1 LIHRGGETMTAIY
14 RLVVRTGPNVG
25 TAYPLEKDELFV
37 GRDLSND
44 IVINDPEMSRRHS
57 RLYVQGN
64 SYVVEDLGSTNGTS
78 VNGQRL
84 MGPYPLRL
92 GELIT
97 FGEHVTMMFD
107 AVQPDSAA
115 TVVAQIHQAPPPTA
129 RAQPIVPPLS
139 VPQPVY
145 SPPPPPSQPV
155 YAPPPQPAFSGQVPM
170 QPVMEEPEERKRKIP
185 VWLLILIVLLVVV
198 CICGVAV
205 FAIDYFNMWCT
216 LFPFLFGSTCG

>member
-1 LIHRGGETMTAIY
+1 MTAIY

-57 RLYVQGN
+57 RLYIQGN

-84 MGPYPLRL
+84 MGPYPLRP

-107 AVQPDSAA
+107 AVQPDAAA
-115 TVVAQIHQAPPPTA
+115 TVVGQMHPMSPPTM
-129 RAQPIVPPLS
+129 R
-139 VPQPVY
+139 PQPVVPPQPVFTPPPAQPVY
-145 SPPPPPSQPV
+145 TPPPPVQQAYSQ
-155 YAPPPQPAFSGQVPM
+155 PPQPAFSGQVPM
-170 QPVMEEPEERKRKIP
+170 QPPLDEPVERKRKIP
-185 VWLLILIVLLVVV
+185 VWLLILIILLVVI

-216 LFPFLFGSTCG
+216 LFPFLFGSSCG